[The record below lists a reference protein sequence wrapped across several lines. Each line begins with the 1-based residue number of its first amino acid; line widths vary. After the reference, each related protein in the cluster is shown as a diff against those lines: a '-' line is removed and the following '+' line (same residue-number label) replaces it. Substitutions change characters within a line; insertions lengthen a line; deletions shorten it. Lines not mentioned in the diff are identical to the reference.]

1 MSNIIKVGGGGGGS
15 SVIVSK
21 TITQNGTYNASADS
35 ADGYNPV
42 VVNVSGGGGIT
53 KTLEYSFDLSQG
65 GAWLDTQVN
74 ITNIAVLMF
83 ERDDNNN
90 ITMQTIVKVS
100 DIAVYTGGQDVYT
113 TIYHQDGK
121 AMNAR
126 IYNNVL
132 FVSYQ
137 YTSSA
142 VYKTN
147 VYSLSISDYIA

>member
-1 MSNIIKVGGGGGGS
+1 MANIIK
-15 SVIVSK
+15 I
-21 TITQNGTYNASADS
+21 A
-35 ADGYNPV
+35 
-42 VVNVSGGGGIT
+42 GGGGIT

-83 ERDDNNN
+83 EREDNNN

-100 DIAVYTGGQDVYT
+100 DIAVYTVGQDVYT

-126 IYNNVL
+126 LYNNVL
-132 FVSYQ
+132 FVTYQ

-147 VYSLSISDYIA
+147 VYSLSISDYIT